1 MTDEVLA
8 VLREAGRVAAAA
20 RDMGARLIIAGAALR
35 EVCEAV
41 EDEIRRRGGAL
52 AFPAQTSRNQIAA
65 HYCPSPEDGTL
76 YEEGDLAKLDIGVH
90 IDGWVVDTAVTVNV
104 GGQAAPQRLVDAAR
118 AALEAAIDTAGPGVP
133 IPRVSAAIE
142 ATLRSHGVRPM
153 KNLCGHH
160 VGRWTVHAPPPVP
173 NIADDGTERLAVG
186 AVLAIEPFATE
197 GLGFV
202 LEQGRPEVFRL
213 PTGPEDGAGMDA
225 EVLAAIVAKQ
235 GLPFSRR
242 DLRAFPEPRVE
253 ETLATLV
260 ARGRL
265 ASYAPLVEASG
276 RPVAQAEHTL
286 HVGRNGVE
294 VLTR

>member
-1 MTDEVLA
+1 M
-8 VLREAGRVAAAA
+8 
-20 RDMGARLIIAGAALR
+20 
-35 EVCEAV
+35 
-41 EDEIRRRGGAL
+41 
-52 AFPAQTSRNQIAA
+52 AA
-65 HYCPSPEDGTL
+65 HYCPSPEDGTV
-76 YEEGDLAKLDIGVH
+76 YAEGDLAKLDIGVH
-90 IDGWVVDTAVTVNV
+90 IDGWVVDTALTVNV
-104 GGQAAPQRLVDAAR
+104 GARPAHQPLVDAAR
-118 AALEAAIDTAGPGVP
+118 AALEAAIATAGPGVP
-133 IPRVSAAIE
+133 IPRISAAIE
-142 ATLRSHGVRPM
+142 STLKARAVRPM
-153 KNLCGHH
+153 KSLCGHH
-160 VGRWTVHAPPPVP
+160 VGRFTVHSPPPVP
-173 NIADDGTERLAVG
+173 NAPDGSSDRLAVG

-202 LEQGRPEVFRL
+202 VEEGRPEVFRL
-213 PTGPEDGAGMDA
+213 LSSSEDSAVDPG
-225 EVLAAIVAKQ
+225 VLAAMVAKQ